1 MKLISLAEL
10 HNRKSISSLIQLT
23 TSLRRRS
30 KENLELSKRIQ
41 ALEDKVIMKEDL
53 EENKEREDP
62 EEKKEKEDQEEKME
76 IDHLEDKKEKDNLE
90 DKMEKEDL
98 EEIMIESL
106 EMNKGKIEDLEDKIT
121 TSQRLN
127 GLKSAQ
133 LSQEKKI

>member
-1 MKLISLAEL
+1 
-10 HNRKSISSLIQLT
+10 
-23 TSLRRRS
+23 
-30 KENLELSKRIQ
+30 
-41 ALEDKVIMKEDL
+41 MKEDL

-133 LSQEKKI
+133 LSQEKKIWILLLRYN